1 VGTWGMGPFDSDSVL
16 GLVDVALREGWGAA
30 VEALAAM
37 DANPADGGFV
47 DYPEFQEAWAGAEL
61 VAAAYGFP
69 APGLPDRA
77 RAWVAEQ
84 SAPEVWVV
92 ALAQRALARLLAE
105 MRAIRRQWHPEFEDE
120 WTPQLHDL
128 GQRLDHARHPG

>member
-1 VGTWGMGPFDSDSVL
+1 MGPFDSDSVL

>member
-1 VGTWGMGPFDSDSVL
+1 MGTWGTGPFDSDSAL
-16 GLVDVALREGWGAA
+16 DLVDTALREGWGAA
-30 VEALAAM
+30 IEALAAM

-69 APGLPDRA
+69 APGLPDHA

-84 SAPEVWVV
+84 PSPEVWVV

-105 MRAIRRQWHPEFEDE
+105 MPAIRRQWHPEFEDE

-128 GQRLDHARHPG
+128 GQRLDHASHPG